1 MEQIVPVQFGEN
13 SGSVL
18 RVQFFQFC
26 QSRLIESADA
36 GLGNRF
42 QQLNQRVPPLLVSE
56 LFRQIVCQ
64 GLLRVECFRRFFCI
78 LHDLG
83 RIGVTYDGVDG
94 PPLGIR
100 KHQRGE
106 SGDAVGFF
114 IGFQRSFCLRVLLL
128 FTWVVQFHGNK
139 GTGNG
144 CLDFR
149 KGKSLLF
156 LHDAGSAPVGTGEFQ
171 HYSLILCGGLLHG
184 FRRAGT
190 PCFGGAGTPGEEYGC
205 EGMYDCFHG
214 RNVIIAWGEAE
225 NGRGEPTCFRKR
237 SCRNLRCG

>member
-1 MEQIVPVQFGEN
+1 MLDWGTV
-13 SGSVL
+13 
-18 RVQFFQFC
+18 
-26 QSRLIESADA
+26 
-36 GLGNRF
+36 F

-56 LFRQIVCQ
+56 FFRQLVCQ

-83 RIGVTYDGVDG
+83 RIGVTYDGVDR
-94 PPLGIR
+94 PPLGIC

-144 CLDFR
+144 VWISGRERACFFCMMQAPHQ
-149 KGKSLLF
+149 SEPVNSSITPLF
-156 LHDAGSAPVGTGEFQ
+156 
-171 HYSLILCGGLLHG
+171 
-184 FRRAGT
+184 
-190 PCFGGAGTPGEEYGC
+190 
-205 EGMYDCFHG
+205 
-214 RNVIIAWGEAE
+214 
-225 NGRGEPTCFRKR
+225 
-237 SCRNLRCG
+237 